1 MKKQQAVK
9 PLSDDDCRVLEG
21 RVLFDSHGDPV
32 ARDPQGRPP
41 PFDKHGA
48 LLARDAQGRPLPF
61 YRPLPPGSE
70 KRKGK

>member
-9 PLSDDDCRVLEG
+9 PLSDDDCRALEG

-32 ARDPQGRPP
+32 ARDAQGRPP

-48 LLARDAQGRPLPF
+48 LLARDTQGRPLPF
-61 YRPLPPGSE
+61 YRSLAPSCKMP
-70 KRKGK
+70 KAK